1 MEFNCFICPLCGQA
15 LTDTGSSLRCTAGHS
30 FDKARQGYAHLLPVQ
45 QKHALLPGDD
55 REMVAAR
62 RRFLAGGWYDP
73 FCQKLCELSASAL
86 NETENPLIADAGCG
100 EGYYTAAVKDALL
113 EAGVLPRICAFDISK
128 FAVKAA
134 AGQHKGIDFAVAS
147 SYAIPLSDACVDLV
161 LNIFSPMADREFA
174 RILKPGGTLIFAVPS
189 ARHLWGLKEILYE
202 KPYENEEKEIEYPGF
217 SEIDRVPVRAQL
229 SLSAQAA
236 CDLFAMTPYAW
247 KTGSAGRARLQALDH
262 LETEIGF
269 DFLVFRRENTPA
281 GERSDTV

>member
-1 MEFNCFICPLCGQA
+1 MEFNCFICPLCGET
-15 LTDTGSSLRCTAGHS
+15 LTDTGSSLRCAAGHS

-62 RRFLAGGWYDP
+62 RRFLEGGWYDP

-86 NETENPLIADAGCG
+86 SKTKNPLIADAGCG
-100 EGYYTAAVKDALL
+100 EGYYTAAVKNTLCK
-113 EAGVLPRICAFDISK
+113 AGITPHICAFDISK

-147 SYAIPLSDACVDLV
+147 SYAIPLPDACADLV

-202 KPYENEEKEIEYPGF
+202 KPYENEEKEIEYSGF
-217 SEIDRVPVRAQL
+217 SEIDRVPVRARI
-229 SLSAQAA
+229 SLPAQAA

-247 KTGSAGRARLQALDH
+247 KTGAAGRARLQALDQ

-269 DFLVFRRENTPA
+269 DFLVFRRENSPT

>member
-1 MEFNCFICPLCGQA
+1 MEFNCFICPLCGET
-15 LTDTGSSLRCTAGHS
+15 LTDTGSSLRCAAGHS

-62 RRFLAGGWYDP
+62 RRFLEGGWYDP

-86 NETENPLIADAGCG
+86 SEKENPLIADAGCG

-113 EAGVLPRICAFDISK
+113 KSGIAPRICAFDISK

-147 SYAIPLSDACVDLV
+147 SYAIPLPDACADLV

-217 SEIDRVPVRAQL
+217 SKMDRVPVRARI
-229 SLSAQAA
+229 SLPAQAA

-247 KTGSAGRARLQALDH
+247 KTGAAGRARLQALDR

-269 DFLVFRRENTPA
+269 DFLVFRRENIPS